1 MLEKTILVILPIIGF
16 ALFTSAYMYSSI
28 ILLKNYPFPLDVVYI
43 ALTESRFNLFHIIQ
57 VDNEDNSVHS
67 LKRIEDRYSS
77 KLVCFSPYE
86 ACSTG
91 LSDDNKKNGST
102 YLITK
107 NTDSMPIML
116 GGSHNNG
123 LRNHL
128 NKDFS
133 MKRKPSVKA
142 ASVLKNSYY
151 SLKREMHLSRSSKN
165 RIDPTSKKKEE
176 NTRIRWERGKNPTST
191 NHKKRKEMEYFGH
204 EEIELNGLSLDDFV
218 VNRAD
223 SGIRRGRIGVINGS
237 VREKGRE
244 GSYTQ

>member
-133 MKRKPSVKA
+133 MIRKPSVKA

-151 SLKREMHLSRSSKN
+151 SLKREIHLSRSSKN
-165 RIDPTSKKKEE
+165 RINPTSKKKEG
-176 NTRIRWERGKNPTST
+176 NTSGEQSIFSDSFFTEHFDIIIDTVPANLTIIHSGELKIGSSNVILSHHLP
-191 NHKKRKEMEYFGH
+191 H
-204 EEIELNGLSLDDFV
+204 EQHWFTETYNY
-218 VNRAD
+218 NRED
-223 SGIRRGRIGVINGS
+223 WFF
-237 VREKGRE
+237 
-244 GSYTQ
+244 